1 MLVEGTGHQPDCSQ
15 LLGPH
20 GAPPSP
26 NPQACHVEPQWFFS
40 SSSSPTSGLVHS
52 LFPWWER
59 PFHAGH
65 LPVKGRD
72 AHESPQEETEA
83 PGGRVQSSPELC
95 VPADLAE
102 RQSLCSGPQSTTS
115 SQLASQSSW
124 LKWAH
129 SPCPAGLCAQ
139 SLKVSDSLQPHGL
152 QQPARLL
159 CPWDSP
165 GRNAGVGCCPSD
177 YTNNRKEFGASG
189 RWKPPGACGPL
200 SPHPAQDPRWPSLN
214 SVHSRVPLAGSA
226 AGTPGQ
232 EGKRAPHPPS
242 VGRGQQA
249 GLGASSQCQPRGIAG
264 KRNDFRPL

>member
-1 MLVEGTGHQPDCSQ
+1 MGDGCISPGGDGMGCLCLSWGRTMVRLMLVEGTGHRPDCSQ

-26 NPQACHVEPQWFFS
+26 SPRPVMWSLCSSLS
-40 SSSSPTSGLVHS
+40 SSSSLTCGLLCS
-52 LFPWWER
+52 LFPFWEC
-59 PFHAGH
+59 PFHVGH

-83 PGGRVQSSPELC
+83 PEGRVHSSPELR
-95 VPADLAE
+95 VSADLAE

-115 SQLASQSSW
+115 SLLASQASW

-139 SLKVSDSLQPHGL
+139 SLKVSDSLLPHGL

-165 GRNAGVGCCPSD
+165 GRNTGVGSCPSD
-177 YTNNRKEFGASG
+177 HTNNRKGFGVS
-189 RWKPPGACGPL
+189 
-200 SPHPAQDPRWPSLN
+200 
-214 SVHSRVPLAGSA
+214 
-226 AGTPGQ
+226 
-232 EGKRAPHPPS
+232 
-242 VGRGQQA
+242 
-249 GLGASSQCQPRGIAG
+249 
-264 KRNDFRPL
+264 